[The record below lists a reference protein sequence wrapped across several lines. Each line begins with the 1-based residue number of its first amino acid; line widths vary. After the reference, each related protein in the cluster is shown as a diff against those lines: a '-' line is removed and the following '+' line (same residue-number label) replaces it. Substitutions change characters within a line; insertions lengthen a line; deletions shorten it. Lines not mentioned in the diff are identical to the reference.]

1 MARIMSYDD
10 TDINNGPWEVNIHDF
25 EHNGSLTAS
34 ISIDSEQIHSN
45 QFYLAA
51 FEDNQC
57 VGTAYPVLFP
67 LTDSYIFQLMVY
79 NNKEYAELD
88 LKLYDE
94 INDIYYEISESID
107 LYSDRRLGDGLSTVD
122 FNVHSNELPDVI
134 NISSAY
140 PNPFNPTVNIVI
152 ELDESSNIKATIYN
166 LKGQLVSTIVNGTL
180 DYGVNNVMW
189 DANNFPSG
197 IYFINIE
204 SNGQLLSTQ
213 KISLLK

>member
-1 MARIMSYDD
+1 
-10 TDINNGPWEVNIHDF
+10 
-25 EHNGSLTAS
+25 
-34 ISIDSEQIHSN
+34 
-45 QFYLAA
+45 
-51 FEDNQC
+51 
-57 VGTAYPVLFP
+57 
-67 LTDSYIFQLMVY
+67 MVY

-94 INDIYYEISESID
+94 INDVYYDISESID
-107 LYSDRRLGDGLSTVD
+107 FYSDMRLGDGLNPVD
-122 FNVHSNELPDVI
+122 FNVHSNELSDVI

-152 ELDESSNIKATIYN
+152 ELEESSDIKATIYN

-180 DYGVNNVMW
+180 DYGVNNIMW